1 MSTHDSAT
9 QGPRSRSRDYPP
21 YNQGSPQ
28 VPVEALQKALKAQ
41 VLNSLRVLRKIA
53 MDYRAFNLDSEIIDG
68 WVAEIEGVDAK
79 TIPIASSM
87 TVQMFVP
94 FERLNSILT
103 ECITATGPMRSFT
116 IRDQALELLK
126 YILTYAEEY
135 YLVQSSQVYFDIG
148 RWIERLNQTKMRQ

>member
-1 MSTHDSAT
+1 
-9 QGPRSRSRDYPP
+9 
-21 YNQGSPQ
+21 
-28 VPVEALQKALKAQ
+28 
-41 VLNSLRVLRKIA
+41 

-68 WVAEIEGVDAK
+68 WVAEIEGVDTK

-116 IRDQALELLK
+116 IRDQALELLE
-126 YILTYAEEY
+126 YILTHAEKY
-135 YLVQSSQVYFDIG
+135 YLVQSAQVYFDIG